1 MTSEHIIVSGKY
13 HINTKCNSRKI
24 WQPYVP
30 IDATSDEDDD
40 DDDDDEFHDMI
51 GMQDNTLISAR
62 YIP

>member
-1 MTSEHIIVSGKY
+1 M
-13 HINTKCNSRKI
+13 
-24 WQPYVP
+24 P

-51 GMQDNTLISAR
+51 GMQDNTLISER

>member
-1 MTSEHIIVSGKY
+1 M
-13 HINTKCNSRKI
+13 
-24 WQPYVP
+24 P
-30 IDATSDEDDD
+30 IDATSDKD

>member
-1 MTSEHIIVSGKY
+1 M
-13 HINTKCNSRKI
+13 
-24 WQPYVP
+24 P
-30 IDATSDEDDD
+30 IDATSDEDDDDD